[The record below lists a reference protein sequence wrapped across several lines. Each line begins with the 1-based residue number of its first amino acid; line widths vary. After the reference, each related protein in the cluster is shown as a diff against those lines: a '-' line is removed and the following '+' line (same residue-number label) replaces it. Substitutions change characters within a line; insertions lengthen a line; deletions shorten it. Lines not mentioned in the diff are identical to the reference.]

1 MFKYIEK
8 KKLSDQNHIAEELLI
23 AKHLSGETTAAEED
37 ALQKWIALA
46 PGNEQIYLKFK
57 RVYELSGKIHD
68 PSAGDSLGIDVEKE
82 WSHFLKKV
90 EENEKT
96 IQFEPQA
103 KSNAWLRIAAA
114 VLLVVA
120 SGIVVNYFVSKGRD
134 QVYQTAENT
143 EVINLSDGSTV
154 FLNRNSMLTVRS
166 SFAKKNREVE
176 LRGEAFFEVK
186 PDKQKPFIIGTSGAD
201 ITVLGTSFNVQSY
214 EQRNEVEVV
223 VETGL
228 VKLAPREMDQSVELK
243 AGEKG
248 VLRKREM
255 ELVSSPNTDVNFLS
269 WKTKRLIFN
278 KANLK
283 SVLETLQATYGV
295 EFIISGDV
303 SKECQV
309 TVTFE
314 NQSLEAVLK
323 VLQSTLDL
331 TYNQEGNKIEI
342 TGAGC

>member
-1 MFKYIEK
+1 M
-8 KKLSDQNHIAEELLI
+8 SDQDHIAEELLI
-23 AKHLSGETTAAEED
+23 AKHLSGETTAAEEA

-46 PGNEQIYLKFK
+46 PGNEQIYLEFK
-57 RVYELSGKIHD
+57 RVYELSRKIFD
-68 PSAGDSLGIDVEKE
+68 PSDADSLSIDVEKE
-82 WSHFLKKV
+82 WNHFLKKA

-114 VLLVVA
+114 ILLVVA
-120 SGIVVNYFVSKGRD
+120 SGIVVNYFVSNGGD
-134 QVYQTAENT
+134 QTYQTAENT
-143 EVINLSDGSTV
+143 EVINLSGGSIV

-176 LRGEAFFEVK
+176 LHGEAFFEVK
-186 PDKQKPFIIGTSGAD
+186 PDKQKSFIISASEAD
-201 ITVLGTSFNVQSY
+201 ITVLGTSFSVQSY

-223 VETGL
+223 VKTGL
-228 VKLAPREMDQSVELK
+228 VKLAPREMDQSIELK

-248 VLRKREM
+248 ILRKRER

-269 WKTKRLIFN
+269 WKTRRMVFDKT
-278 KANLK
+278 NLK
-283 SVLETLQATYGV
+283 SVVETLQATYGV

-314 NQSLEAVLK
+314 NQTLEAVLK
-323 VLQSTLDL
+323 VLQSTLGL
-331 TYNQEGNKIEI
+331 TYKQEGNKIEI